1 MSDQAQCVDI
11 TEDAIESLVAHGH
24 SVRTV
29 TLPDGVYD
37 FDGRGKLSGTW
48 RYRRRTT
55 AQEVTDDARP

>member
-11 TEDAIESLVAHGH
+11 TEDAIESLVAHGR

-37 FDGRGKLSGTW
+37 FDGRGELSGTW
-48 RYRRRTT
+48 RRRRRTSVR
-55 AQEVTDDARP
+55 AVSTDG